1 MQVDAH
7 SNTKCNTDMN
17 TQISNLQSQWIMHN
31 IEIDIVQL
39 KTFQWLFQGWLDQ
52 LWLKGCAPQL
62 QRLKNKSCIK
72 NTLGSLFWPYKAC
85 PILLSQPSIKSGH
98 MALKRQ
104 VLGINH
110 QGILIL

>member
-39 KTFQWLFQGWLDQ
+39 KTFQ
-52 LWLKGCAPQL
+52 
-62 QRLKNKSCIK
+62 
-72 NTLGSLFWPYKAC
+72 
-85 PILLSQPSIKSGH
+85 
-98 MALKRQ
+98 
-104 VLGINH
+104 
-110 QGILIL
+110 